1 MKWTNH
7 HNVDEATAK
16 LIMAMERPPRRGV
29 LSVTQLIKPP
39 QLLALEIEHYNDIE
53 EDVSTGIR
61 RLIGVAVHA
70 ALAGVPL
77 DSALQEETLSI
88 EIGHTR
94 ITGRPDLWKDN
105 TITDYKTTSVWA
117 FLLGDKPDWETQ
129 VNFYAVLYRET
140 GFPSHKAEIIGYL
153 VDWQQSRAAD
163 KGYPPCGYI
172 RFAPKLWAPSVA
184 HSILVDR
191 LSAHRKAEHG
201 SYPPCTLAERWARA
215 ETWAVKKRGNKRAL
229 RGGIHPTEEAAQEFA
244 DQQSFPVEIEHR
256 PGRNIRCEGYC
267 RVAPFCGQ
275 WAKIQAGWIV
285 T

>member
-1 MKWTNH
+1 MRFTNKF
-7 HNVDEATAK
+7 NVDEATAK
-16 LIMAMERPPRRGV
+16 LIMGMERPPQRGSF
-29 LSVTQLIKPP
+29 SVTQLIRSP
-39 QLLALEIEHYNDIE
+39 QSLALEIEHYDDIE

-70 ALAGVPL
+70 VLAGVPL
-77 DSALQEETLSI
+77 DSALQEEALAV
-88 EIGHTR
+88 EINGTKV
-94 ITGRPDLWKDN
+94 TGRPDLWKDN
-105 TITDYKTTSVWA
+105 IITDYKTTSVWA
-117 FLLGDKPDWETQ
+117 FLLGDKPDWEMQ

-184 HSILVDR
+184 RSILVDR
-191 LSAHRKAEHG
+191 LVMHRKAEHG

-215 ETWAVKKRGNKRAL
+215 ESWAVKKRGNKRAL

-244 DQQSFPVEIEHR
+244 DQQSFPAEIEHR
-256 PGRNIRCEGYC
+256 PGRNIRCEQFC
-267 RVAPFCGQ
+267 RAASWCAQ
-275 WAKIQAGWIV
+275 WSQIKEE
-285 T
+285 